1 MPFAAPRGAWAAA
14 TVPALLHRVAGSSS
28 ARGTK
33 QGLVARNPGATK
45 AAGCYQTV
53 TGLGWR
59 WFLSLRSLVT
69 RRQPCSTA
77 VA

>member
-1 MPFAAPRGAWAAA
+1 MGSYLLNSRLQVRVLPGAPSK
-14 TVPALLHRVAGSSS
+14 ALW
-28 ARGTK
+28 
-33 QGLVARNPGATK
+33 ARNLGAIK

-69 RRQPCSTA
+69 KRQPCSTA